1 MLQILKCQ
9 ACAEAVCLSVCQES
23 PAFLCPVSLSC
34 SSSFA
39 AVFLHVQGG
48 QQILLIV
55 ALCLVSDLWHSE
67 IEWGQGFS
75 EGSRMDLG
83 GLEVL
88 FWQGRIAACVPV
100 MNVLEKKNYTKH
112 HKTCF
117 IPVLYFTKW
126 LYNTCFSFCLIIQGK
141 KTHASLCQT
150 QSNVVYPKASSN
162 QCLFW
167 LKLNL
172 SPVNLR

>member
-1 MLQILKCQ
+1 MPSTGLCCKYCSVRLVLRPS
-9 ACAEAVCLSVCQES
+9 VCLSVCQES

-55 ALCLVSDLWHSE
+55 ALCLISDLWHSE

-75 EGSRMDLG
+75 EGCRMDLG
-83 GLEVL
+83 GLEGL

-117 IPVLYFTKW
+117 ILVLYFTKW
-126 LYNTCFSFCLIIQGK
+126 LYNTCLVFVWSYREK
-141 KTHASLCQT
+141 KHTLVYVKPSLMLFT
-150 QSNVVYPKASSN
+150 PKLLAISVY
-162 QCLFW
+162 FG
-167 LKLNL
+167 L
-172 SPVNLR
+172 S